1 MEAFFDQASHPRLK
15 VPVVGSRAGIVIDAL
30 VDTGFDGDLCLPTLL
45 AIQLGLELRDVI
57 WVELADGTLK
67 NELVFAGVVVW
78 EGEDREVMITLTES
92 EEALLGT
99 GLLADSVLEMNFAR
113 QLVTPSPF
121 PFVSVGADS
130 LEHQRLVK

>member
-1 MEAFFDQASHPRLK
+1 MEAFFDQAGHPRLK
-15 VPVVGSRAGIVIDAL
+15 VPVVGSRAGIAVDAL

-67 NELVFAGVVVW
+67 NELVFTGVVVW

-92 EEALLGT
+92 EEAL
-99 GLLADSVLEMNFAR
+99 R
-113 QLVTPSPF
+113 
-121 PFVSVGADS
+121 
-130 LEHQRLVK
+130 

>member
-1 MEAFFDQASHPRLK
+1 MEAFFDQVGHPRLK
-15 VPVVGSRAGIVIDAL
+15 VPVVGSRASIAVDAL

-67 NELVFAGVVVW
+67 NELVFAGVAVW

-113 QLVTPSPF
+113 RQIV
-121 PFVSVGADS
+121 VKEADAG
-130 LEHQRLVK
+130 

>member
-1 MEAFFDQASHPRLK
+1 MEAFFDQAGHPRLK

-30 VDTGFDGDLCLPTLL
+30 VDTGFDGDPCLPTVL

-92 EEALLGT
+92 KEALLGT

-113 QLVTPSPF
+113 RQIAVKK
-121 PFVSVGADS
+121 ADAG
-130 LEHQRLVK
+130 

>member
-1 MEAFFDQASHPRLK
+1 MEAFFDQAGHPRLK
-15 VPVVGSRAGIVIDAL
+15 VPVVGSRAGIAVDAL

-78 EGEDREVMITLTES
+78 EGEHREVMIALTES
-92 EEALLGT
+92 EEVLLGT

-113 QLVTPSPF
+113 RQIV
-121 PFVSVGADS
+121 VKEADAG
-130 LEHQRLVK
+130 